1 MKQLFCLFAALLL
14 PLAASFAQQ
23 TDYVSDYYPRIH
35 FAEMAILSDDFDG
48 ALLSYQAAFRAVNGG
63 LARDYHNASL
73 CAVQSGQPAVALV
86 FFEKMALAGVTM
98 EYFKRPVFAAVH
110 QAPGWP
116 AFEKAYPALHSRHL
130 AETDLE
136 YRRELSYMADLD
148 QEFRQK
154 EGSYAVYG
162 DTIRHIDSLNVLRW
176 QRLYAAKGFPSER
189 LIGADFPAP
198 PVCHIFLHH
207 HAQHLSDGDK
217 YAGWPDLG
225 PEIVKAAQNGQL
237 DPVEAAYWLELQND
251 PAYRYGAFGIINL
264 RVTGG
269 SNDDRYYLDLPA
281 DHIAADR
288 QRAQIGLEPIDEFVA
303 KCKFKLKH
311 PDTPFRLNSGSS
323 INIFEMENEQAVAQF
338 AKVLTK
344 IELD

>member
-14 PLAASFAQQ
+14 PLAASFAQAA
-23 TDYVSDYYPRIH
+23 DYASDYYPRIH

-48 ALLSYQAAFRAVNGG
+48 ALRSYQAAFKAVDGG
-63 LARDYHNASL
+63 LARDYHNAAL
-73 CAVQSGQPAVALV
+73 CAVKSGQPAFALV

-98 EYFKRPVFAAVH
+98 EHFKRPFFAAVH
-110 QAPGWP
+110 QTPGWP

-162 DTIRHIDSLNVLRW
+162 DTIRHIDSLNLLRW
-176 QRLYAAKGFPSER
+176 QRLYAAKGYPSER
-189 LIGADFPAP
+189 LIGADFPGE
-198 PVCHIFLHH
+198 PVYSIFLHH

-217 YAGWPDLG
+217 YAGWSDLG
-225 PEIVKAAQNGQL
+225 PQIVKAAQNGQV

-264 RVTGG
+264 RVAG
-269 SNDDRYYLDLPA
+269 SSKNRYYLDLPA
-281 DHIAADR
+281 DRIAVDR
-288 QRAQIGLEPIDEFVA
+288 QRALIGLEPLDQFEA
-303 KCKFKLKH
+303 KCKYKLQH
-311 PDTPFRLNSGSS
+311 PDTPFRLNSGNT
-323 INIFEMENEQAVAQF
+323 INVFELGSEQEAEAF
-338 AKVLTK
+338 GKVLTK